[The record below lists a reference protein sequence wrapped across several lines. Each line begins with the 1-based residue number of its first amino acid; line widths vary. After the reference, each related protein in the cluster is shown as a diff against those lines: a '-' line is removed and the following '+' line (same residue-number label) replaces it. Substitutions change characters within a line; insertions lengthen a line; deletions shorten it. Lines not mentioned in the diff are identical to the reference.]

1 MYMSGISFSLIAF
14 LPLLIF
20 GGASVQ
26 AAAVTPHEAPIHISA
41 NQFHFNQKTGR
52 GSYRG
57 QVVIIQVKLKLT
69 GDKLDIRTTAK
80 GAITQLT
87 LIGHP
92 ARFQD
97 VTPSG
102 KPIDGHA
109 GKILYR
115 PGEKTMILDGDAFIQ
130 QNGDTFRSAHIVY
143 RPTTGEILA
152 GQAGQRVQA
161 EFTPSPSQSKSS
173 KP

>member
-1 MYMSGISFSLIAF
+1 MYIFSISFSLIAF
-14 LPLLIF
+14 LLMLTF
-20 GGASVQ
+20 GGTIAQ
-26 AAAVTPHEAPIHISA
+26 AAAVLPHEAPIHISA
-41 NQFHFNQKTGR
+41 NQFSFNQKTGR
-52 GSYRG
+52 GNYRG
-57 QVVIIQVKLKLT
+57 RVVVIQVKLKLT
-69 GDKLDIRTTAK
+69 GDKLDIRTTVK

-92 ARFQD
+92 AQFRD

-115 PGEKTMILDGDAFIQ
+115 PGEKTIVLNGDAFIQ

-152 GQAGQRVQA
+152 GQTNQRVQA
-161 EFTPSPSQSKSS
+161 EFTPPPSQSKSG